1 MTEQMTMSKRL
12 AHSAS
17 KIASSYSAGV
27 DRPLGGYLTTMGTY
41 SAVVGALAGAV
52 AVSGRDIPPD
62 GLSPYEVLLAAAA
75 THKISRLI
83 TKDPVTS
90 PLRAPFTSYDGT
102 SGPAELTEEVRGH
115 GARKTVGE
123 LVTCPFCTSVW
134 VATGLTA
141 GMIFVPRVTR
151 LVMGAFSA
159 LAGADMLQFAHAW
172 LVKATS

>member
-1 MTEQMTMSKRL
+1 M

-17 KIASSYSAGV
+17 RIASSYSAGV
-27 DRPLGGYLTTMGTY
+27 DRPLGGYLTTMGAY
-41 SAVVGALAGAV
+41 SAVLGALAGA
-52 AVSGRDIPPD
+52 AVISGRDIPAG

-75 THKISRLI
+75 THKISRVI

-102 SGPAELTEEVRGH
+102 AGPAELSEEVRGH

-141 GMIFVPRVTR
+141 GMVFAPKVTR
-151 LVMGAFSA
+151 LVMSAFSA
-159 LAGADMLQFAHAW
+159 LAGADILQFAHAW